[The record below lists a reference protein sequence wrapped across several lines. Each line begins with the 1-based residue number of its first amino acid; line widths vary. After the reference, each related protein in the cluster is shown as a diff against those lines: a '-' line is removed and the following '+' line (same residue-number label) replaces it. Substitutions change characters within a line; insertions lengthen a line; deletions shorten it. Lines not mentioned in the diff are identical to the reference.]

1 MNEPEAWITL
11 AVGAAMALG
20 LAGAFIPAFPDLV
33 LIWGA
38 GLAYGLLAGWGAWG
52 PWLFALMSLCAV
64 AGVIAEAWVGGIA
77 ARLGGA
83 SLAGIAAGLTL
94 GLLGLILLGP
104 IGVFL
109 GLLAGTFLVE
119 YLRRRDVSHAS
130 RATAGIGI
138 GYGLAFVV
146 KIGLSLAMVVAW
158 VAWVW
163 VGR

>member
-1 MNEPEAWITL
+1 MNQPEAWITL

-20 LAGAFIPAFPDLV
+20 LAGAFIPAFPDLL

-64 AGVIAEAWVGGIA
+64 AGLIAEAWVGGLA

-83 SLAGIAAGLTL
+83 SLAGIVAGLTL
-94 GLLGLILLGP
+94 GFLGLILLGP
-104 IGVFL
+104 IGAFL

-146 KIGLSLAMVVAW
+146 KIGLSLAMVAAW
-158 VAWVW
+158 VVW
-163 VGR
+163 VLSA

>member
-1 MNEPEAWITL
+1 MSEPEGWITL
-11 AVGAAMALG
+11 AVGAVMALG
-20 LAGAFIPAFPDLV
+20 LAGAFIPAFPDLL

-38 GLAYGLLAGWGAWG
+38 GLAYGLLAGWGTWG
-52 PWLFALMSLCAV
+52 PWLFAVMSLCAV
-64 AGVIAEAWVGGIA
+64 AGLIAEAWVGGIA

-94 GLLGLILLGP
+94 ALLGLILLGP
-104 IGVFL
+104 IGAFL

-146 KIGLSLAMVVAW
+146 KIGLSLAMVAAW
-158 VAWVW
+158 VAWVLLA
-163 VGR
+163 